1 MLWSREDVENRARS
15 YAATRGVELVDAL
28 GRGAQGI
35 VFATDQSSAI
45 KVHGLENSYRRER
58 DVYLRLH
65 DNSVFEIR
73 RFAVPLLDDW
83 DDCLLALEIS
93 IVKPPFLLDFAGAYL
108 DFPPE
113 FSQET
118 MAEWRAEKREQF
130 GARWHEVE
138 LVLRALEEYGIYY
151 QDPNPGNIR
160 FGPEGDDLLE
170 TELERD
176 Q

>member
-1 MLWSREDVENRARS
+1 MLWSREEVEHRARS

-28 GRGAQGI
+28 GRGAQGM

-58 DVYLRLH
+58 EVYLRLR

-73 RFAVPLLDDW
+73 GLAVPRLDDW
-83 DDCLLALEIS
+83 NDRLLALEIS

-108 DFPPE
+108 DFAPE

-118 MAEWRAEKREQF
+118 MAEWHAEKREQF
-130 GARWHEVE
+130 GPRWREVQ
-138 LVLRALEEYGIYY
+138 LVLRALQDYGIYY

-170 TELERD
+170 TELEQD